1 MNFICYLR
9 YSVVYYMTIEESL
22 VVLKMLVVMQCT
34 SLSNAITC
42 NIIAMDNEGSNQSEK
57 NVTMWGSG
65 NKHPCVWMW
74 QHAIKHRTHLLS
86 TAANWMMSWRLH
98 NFSHFPPSPK
108 SQESAF
114 QTQPT
119 MTTIDTLIQ
128 MIRRFVFLS

>member
-57 NVTMWGSG
+57 NVTM
-65 NKHPCVWMW
+65 
-74 QHAIKHRTHLLS
+74 
-86 TAANWMMSWRLH
+86 
-98 NFSHFPPSPK
+98 
-108 SQESAF
+108 
-114 QTQPT
+114 
-119 MTTIDTLIQ
+119 
-128 MIRRFVFLS
+128 